1 MHPRGFE
8 GIVTKL
14 INRKW
19 CTVLSLIQ
27 AAYLTTFRKIVLKR
41 TNRFKCSAYETMY
54 IAASFQVLT
63 PHGVPLDNKQPKSQ
77 RSKRWCDS
85 ILLISFIDIWDLLKW
100 VKIDFFFYQEFQC
113 FNGDRLSLSLK
124 WTKDRKQTVWQKPN
138 IVTNKERML
147 L

>member
-1 MHPRGFE
+1 MVHSSKPNSSCIFNN
-8 GIVTKL
+8 IPS
-14 INRKW
+14 N
-19 CTVLSLIQ
+19 C
-27 AAYLTTFRKIVLKR
+27 
-41 TNRFKCSAYETMY
+41 FKTHKQVQMLYTRD

-85 ILLISFIDIWDLLKW
+85 ILLISFIDILDLLKW

-138 IVTNKERML
+138 IVTNKDRML

>member
-19 CTVLSLIQ
+19 CTVLNLIQ
-27 AAYLTTFRKIVLKR
+27 ATYLTTFRQIVLKR
-41 TNRFKCSAYETMY
+41 TNRFKCYTHETSPRHFKFWHHMV
-54 IAASFQVLT
+54 F
-63 PHGVPLDNKQPKSQ
+63 QPKSQ

-85 ILLISFIDIWDLLKW
+85 ILLISFIEIVDLLKW
-100 VKIDFFFYQEFQC
+100 VKIDFFYQEFQC

-138 IVTNKERML
+138 IVTNKDRML

>member
-1 MHPRGFE
+1 MVHSSKPNSSCIFNN
-8 GIVTKL
+8 IPS
-14 INRKW
+14 N
-19 CTVLSLIQ
+19 C
-27 AAYLTTFRKIVLKR
+27 
-41 TNRFKCSAYETMY
+41 FKTHKQVQMLYTRD

>member
-1 MHPRGFE
+1 MVHSSKPNSSCIFNN
-8 GIVTKL
+8 IPS
-14 INRKW
+14 N
-19 CTVLSLIQ
+19 C
-27 AAYLTTFRKIVLKR
+27 
-41 TNRFKCSAYETMY
+41 FKTHKQVQMLYTRD

-85 ILLISFIDIWDLLKW
+85 ILLISFIDIVDLLKW
-100 VKIDFFFYQEFQC
+100 VKIDFFYQEFQC

-138 IVTNKERML
+138 IVTNKDRML
-147 L
+147 LKKILL

>member
-1 MHPRGFE
+1 MHDRGFE
-8 GIVTKL
+8 GIVTEL

-19 CTVLSLIQ
+19 CTVLNLIQ
-27 AAYLTTFRKIVLKR
+27 AAYLTTFRQIVLKR
-41 TNRFKCSAYETMY
+41 TNRFKCSTYETMY

-85 ILLISFIDIWDLLKW
+85 ILLISFIDIVDLLKW
-100 VKIDFFFYQEFQC
+100 VKIDFFYQEFQC

-124 WTKDRKQTVWQKPN
+124 WTKDRKQTVDLTK
-138 IVTNKERML
+138 TKHRDE
-147 L
+147 

>member
-1 MHPRGFE
+1 MVHSSKPNSSCIFNN
-8 GIVTKL
+8 IPS
-14 INRKW
+14 N
-19 CTVLSLIQ
+19 C
-27 AAYLTTFRKIVLKR
+27 
-41 TNRFKCSAYETMY
+41 FKTHKQVQMLYTRD

-85 ILLISFIDIWDLLKW
+85 ILLISFIDILDLLKW
-100 VKIDFFFYQEFQC
+100 VKIYFFFYQEFQC

-138 IVTNKERML
+138 IVTNKDRML